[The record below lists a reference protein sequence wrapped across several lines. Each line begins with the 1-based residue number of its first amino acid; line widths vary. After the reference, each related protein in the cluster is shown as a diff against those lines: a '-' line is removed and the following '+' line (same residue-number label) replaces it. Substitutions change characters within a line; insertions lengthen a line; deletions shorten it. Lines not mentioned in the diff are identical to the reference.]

1 MEFLKAFKIRDFRA
15 LWIGQFVSQIGD
27 YLALIAALVVIQKLS
42 GSTLWLGFTAM
53 TLTLPPLL
61 FGLVGGVMADRF
73 DRKKVMVVSDIL
85 RGLAILLLIGARSP
99 RDFYL
104 FPLVG
109 CLMSIAGVFFGPARN
124 AVLPSIVS
132 REMLLTANGL
142 LQASQMLAVIIGS
155 SLAGIVIATLG
166 PASAFILDSLTFFI
180 SAWLIFTLKIPPPNN
195 STPKEGIIWPQLRE
209 GLAYV
214 RQRKPI
220 LIILVV
226 ASVATL
232 SLGTI
237 AVLGVAYVERY
248 LGVGAESFGFLNSIQ
263 GIGMVIGGLSL
274 GFFSRFASP
283 HYLAS
288 TAMVA
293 LGVAIL
299 IFAFSSRFEAAML
312 LAAIIGVCVVVA
324 RATLAAILQATV
336 PDEKRGR
343 VESTVNTSISFSTT
357 LAMGF
362 SGLLGAALGVRTVF
376 SLAAAGTIAA
386 GILALLTLKEPLS
399 QQSPKVGQ
407 APSRQ
412 DPPETEGKG
421 QYRRPD

>member
-53 TLTLPPLL
+53 ALTLPPLL
-61 FGLVGGVMADRF
+61 FGLVGGVMADQF
-73 DRKKVMVVSDIL
+73 DRKKVMVVSDVL
-85 RGLAILLLIGARSP
+85 RGIAILFLIGAKSP
-99 RDFYL
+99 KHLYL

-109 CLMSIAGVFFGPARN
+109 CSMSLAGVFFGPARN
-124 AVLPSIVS
+124 AVIPSIVS

-142 LQASQMLAVIIGS
+142 LQASQMLAVIVGS
-155 SLAGIVIATLG
+155 SLASLVIAAFG

-180 SAWLIFTLKIPPPNN
+180 SAWLILTLRIPPINN
-195 STPKEGIIWPQLRE
+195 SGPKEGIIWPQLKE
-209 GLAYV
+209 GLGYV
-214 RQRKPI
+214 KKRKPI
-220 LIILVV
+220 LVILVA

-232 SLGTI
+232 SIGSI
-237 AVLGVAYVERY
+237 AVLGVAYVEKY
-248 LGVGAESFGFLNSIQ
+248 LGVSAESFGFLNSIQ
-263 GIGMVIGGLSL
+263 GIGMVAGGLSL

-283 HYLAS
+283 HYLAGI
-288 TAMVA
+288 TMMA
-293 LGVAIL
+293 LGVTIL
-299 IFAFSSRFEAAML
+299 FFAFSSRFEAAL
-312 LAAIIGVCVVVA
+312 ILAAIIGVCVVIA

-362 SGLLGAALGVRTVF
+362 SGLLGAALGIRTVF
-376 SLAAAGTIAA
+376 SIAA
-386 GILALLTLKEPLS
+386 LGVISAGALALVALKEPAGHH
-399 QQSPKVGQ
+399 SPQV
-407 APSRQ
+407 SRTSPHQ
-412 DPPETEGKG
+412 DPAETE
-421 QYRRPD
+421 R